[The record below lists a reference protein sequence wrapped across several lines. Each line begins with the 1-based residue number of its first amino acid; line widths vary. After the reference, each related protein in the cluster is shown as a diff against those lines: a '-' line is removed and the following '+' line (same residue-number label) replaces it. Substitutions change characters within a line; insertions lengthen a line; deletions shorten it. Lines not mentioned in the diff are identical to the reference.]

1 METPEVIAKRTRPV
15 LEYFSPDRL
24 YLTSEC
30 GFQHVPLEIT
40 RGKLRALVAGAKYL
54 REGKS

>member
-1 METPEVIAKRTRPV
+1 MVAREGTAKRTGPV
-15 LEYFSPDRL
+15 LEYFFPDRL

-30 GFQHVPLEIT
+30 GFQNVPLEIT

-54 REGKS
+54 RG